1 MQEQTY
7 HGCTI
12 RTTNLGFSVYS
23 PHGWRVGIRKSL
35 KGAQQLAART
45 AAQFAQ

>member
-1 MQEQTY
+1 MQDTTY

-12 RTTNLGFSVYS
+12 RPTNLGYSVYS

-35 KGAQQLAART
+35 KGAQALAERT
-45 AAQFAQ
+45 AARFGA